1 MQKLI
6 STLITVVVA
15 VSISGAIWVGANLLF
30 SQVQRRWS
38 RFSVIAGACVGFIL
52 GALLS
57 GNRVLIFSDGADGGL
72 LQIGQFIWFPL
83 VAALIAGIGG
93 GLLST
98 MDRPGRRLAIGVGT
112 GVALGVLAGA
122 LARSD
127 YYPGLEILPLLGWTA
142 GVAAVGAGVSLLL
155 GRRPLGGLL
164 VGAALGW
171 TIGAWGAPEL
181 GVGNPIWTI
190 VAMTVPLALLGA
202 WVGTT
207 DNPGIVRR
215 AVIDQKSRGAIFLG
229 PALLFIFAT
238 LVVPAIRTIYLSL
251 LDRRSE
257 NFVWF
262 QNYVDTF
269 TDRNS
274 FDPSGFAT
282 IFGSRL
288 FWLAIIVALLGAV
301 VGARTKA
308 RTGKFVELGSAS
320 SAPLVAAAL
329 LFCFALFTA
338 LRGTIINNLW
348 WVVVVVFFSTAIGL
362 AVAVLADGVRFE
374 KVAKSTIFMPMAI
387 SLVGASIIWRFMYQA
402 RDTSTEQTGVLN
414 AVWVGL
420 GRLSTGEGL
429 PTLITGVVAVL
440 VTVALLALVGRALTK
455 RNYGAAVLPGLL
467 VLLAGWFTLRFYS
480 AGGVGGVI
488 VQEDGTTV
496 SDTILF
502 IQEPPFNNFWLMLV
516 LVWIQ
521 TGFAMVILSAA
532 IKAVPEELLDAA
544 RVDGATETQMFWR
557 ITLPQIA
564 TTIGVVV
571 TTLIVLVMKVFDIVK
586 VMTNGQFG
594 TQVLANDM
602 FSTAFNNLD
611 TGRGAALAILIL
623 LSVLPVMVYNVRQ
636 MQEEA

>member
-6 STLITVVVA
+6 GTLITVVVA

-38 RFSVIAGACVGFIL
+38 RFSVIAGACVGFIA

-72 LQIGQFIWFPL
+72 LQIAQFIWFPL
-83 VAALIAGIGG
+83 VAALVAGIAG

-98 MDRPGRRLAIGVGT
+98 TDNPVRRLAIGIGA
-112 GVALGVLAGA
+112 GAGLGVLAGA
-122 LARSD
+122 LSRSD
-127 YYPGLEILPLLGWTA
+127 YYPSLEIVPLLGWTL
-142 GVAAVGAGVSLLL
+142 GIGAVGGGISLLQK
-155 GRRPLGGLL
+155 RQPLGGLL
-164 VGAALGW
+164 IGAALGW
-171 TIGAWGAPEL
+171 IIGAWGVPEIGTGTPL
-181 GVGNPIWTI
+181 WTVAAMAVPPALFGARVG
-190 VAMTVPLALLGA
+190 L
-202 WVGTT
+202 T
-207 DNPGIVRR
+207 DNPGVIQR
-215 AVIDQKSRGAIFLG
+215 ALIDQNSRGVIFLG

-238 LVVPAIRTIYLSL
+238 LVVPAIRTVYLSL

-262 QNYVDTF
+262 QNYIDTF

-274 FDPSGFAT
+274 FDASGFAT

-288 FWLAIIVALLGAV
+288 FWLAIIVGLLGAL
-301 VGARTKA
+301 VGTRTKV

-402 RDTSTEQTGVLN
+402 RDTSTDQTGVLN

-429 PTLITGVVAVL
+429 PTLLTGVVAVL
-440 VTVALLALVGRALTK
+440 VTVGLLALVGRALTK
-455 RNYGAAVLPGLL
+455 RNYAAAAVPGLL
-467 VLLAGWFTLRFYS
+467 ALVAGWFTLRYYS
-480 AGGVGGVI
+480 AGGVGGVV

-502 IQEPPFNNFWLMLV
+502 IQERPFNNFWLMLV

-532 IKAVPEELLDAA
+532 IKAVPEDLLDAA
-544 RVDGATETQMFWR
+544 RVDGASESQIFWR
-557 ITLPQIA
+557 VTLPQIA

-623 LSVLPVMVYNVRQ
+623 VSVLPVMVYNVRQ
-636 MQEEA
+636 MQEET